1 MIVKNTIIFAI
12 CLLVIDGLWLKLY
25 MKDKYIRYFNSIN
38 KKMDVNI
45 VSVFVAYLI
54 MIIAY
59 PLLIENNNKNIKY
72 GLIKALAVGLVIFG
86 TYGFTLA
93 AIFPKY
99 DIKFALTETIWG
111 MFLYGVSYL
120 ITKSIS

>member
-1 MIVKNTIIFAI
+1 MIVKNTILFAI
-12 CLLVIDGLWLKLY
+12 CLLVIDGLWLKFY
-25 MKDKYIRYFNSIN
+25 MKDKYIRYFSSIN

-99 DIKFALTETIWG
+99 DIKFALTETLWG

-120 ITKSIS
+120 ITKHFL